1 LPKIKRSSKV
11 DSILLPELFIF
22 IAGELN
28 IAATT
33 ATRFWFLQKTL
44 QEELQCLVL
53 LGRMEVVQKKM
64 MMN

>member
-33 ATRFWFLQKTL
+33 ATRLCFLPKTL

-53 LGRMEVVQKKM
+53 LGSMEVVQKKM